1 MKGLLAKLMNL
12 KPVISLDSEGSSE
25 LYGKG
30 FSDRSNRKVIFN
42 LFREMHERK
51 GIKRYCITHANNLK
65 EAEMYE
71 EIARAITGK
80 DADYIYNLSPV
91 IGAHSGIGAVAISYI
106 TN

>member
-1 MKGLLAKLMNL
+1 
-12 KPVISLDSEGSSE
+12 
-25 LYGKG
+25 
-30 FSDRSNRKVIFN
+30 
-42 LFREMHERK
+42 
-51 GIKRYCITHANNLK
+51 
-65 EAEMYE
+65 MYE